1 MAGSMYLGFLWVPA
15 LLPIVGGMIL
25 LFLSHFGPLAKG
37 WEADRRLEIYVMA
50 LTLVNS
56 LVLAWLIAHFGNR
69 ERLVL
74 FRLFGDLTVMFCL
87 DGMGRVFAG
96 IIAFLWPL
104 AVLYSFEYMK
114 GEERRS
120 TFFSYYLMTYGV
132 TAGIAMAGN
141 MTTLYLFYELLTLVT
156 FPLVLYPMTREAVR
170 ASRRYLYYSIG
181 GAAFAFIGLVFIL
194 SFSVSGTTEFVAGGA
209 LDLVRA
215 NEKRNTLLF
224 VYVLAFFGF

>member
-56 LVLAWLIAHFGNR
+56 LVPAWLIAHFGNR

-96 IIAFLWPL
+96 DR
-104 AVLYSFEYMK
+104 K
-114 GEERRS
+114 
-120 TFFSYYLMTYGV
+120 
-132 TAGIAMAGN
+132 
-141 MTTLYLFYELLTLVT
+141 
-156 FPLVLYPMTREAVR
+156 
-170 ASRRYLYYSIG
+170 
-181 GAAFAFIGLVFIL
+181 
-194 SFSVSGTTEFVAGGA
+194 SVV
-209 LDLVRA
+209 
-215 NEKRNTLLF
+215 
-224 VYVLAFFGF
+224 